1 MASIN
6 TFESPLDDDDE
17 DDATAVV
24 VVAGRIS
31 QAATSTCL
39 GCIEGSS
46 ASVTD
51 SNACTHA
58 RRSETQPPRDLL
70 PLDELP
76 CSSARNRRCHR
87 ATSGNPAPAVELIC
101 SHSVVNTW
109 SRKEMGRVG

>member
-6 TFESPLDDDDE
+6 TLESPLDDDDE
-17 DDATAVV
+17 DGAGDVV
-24 VVAGRIS
+24 VADVVAGRIS
-31 QAATSTCL
+31 QAATSICL

-46 ASVTD
+46 ASVID

-58 RRSETQPPRDLL
+58 RRWETQPPRDLL

-76 CSSARNRRCHR
+76 CSSAKNRRCHR

-109 SRKEMGRVG
+109 SRKEV